1 MTDEQ
6 TAPKRRRRGRPPG
19 SATATRASGSRRRRL
34 QGQELVDSLN
44 EMVDA
49 LIKENRRLR
58 RELDR
63 LLVQSGSTDSSGAE
77 RDLRSLHRKVQRA
90 VTPATSSPR
99 RRSASSGRRRRGRS
113 NDASAG

>member
-6 TAPKRRRRGRPPG
+6 TAPQRRRRGRPPG
-19 SATATRASGSRRRRL
+19 SASATRASGTRRRRL

-63 LLVQSGSTDSSGAE
+63 LMVQGGSSDSSGAE

-90 VTPATSSPR
+90 VTPATSSR
-99 RRSASSGRRRRGRS
+99 RRKGASNGAGRRGRGS
-113 NDASAG
+113 AASAN